1 MFHPFHAKFFV
12 FWGVMHLTSTK
23 FIECTKCK
31 NMTKPHSNIGTFW
44 IPWNNSLNNFEA
56 SFISRNMM
64 YFVVFYFVGLGNW
77 ITPVWFLTIKEKK
90 YYICL
95 YRYTFFDILH
105 MTNARPPKK
114 QIFCMKW
121 MEHIPMTPNL
131 VNGIHQRHLF
141 VLTYHWF

>member
-77 ITPVWFLTIKEKK
+77 ITPVWFLTIKEKN
-90 YYICL
+90 IIFAFIDTHSL
-95 YRYTFFDILH
+95 IFFTWQMHD
-105 MTNARPPKK
+105 PPKNK
-114 QIFCMKW
+114 YFAW
-121 MEHIPMTPNL
+121 
-131 VNGIHQRHLF
+131 NGWNTSQWHPIIWIWPLGCSRKS
-141 VLTYHWF
+141 